1 MLLGSDLKRFRIK
14 EMEKIEMV
22 SPTPVVAVTKC
33 GIGIFDMEWWR
44 PRIALF
50 RAVTLPSILSAAE
63 GREFN
68 WFLLLDEDMPIEALS
83 LLRTAIAECG
93 GGRYVRLHF
102 VRSSV
107 DANKSG
113 INCIRSVAGDH
124 TRVMVMRVDDDDAVS
139 RDAFSIADT
148 AIEDRNRAA
157 VVSLVDGYAFNAPEG
172 KIGELTYQAHTSNT
186 YFYGTAREVAKVLWN
201 NHTKALGNAEKL
213 GYQTAVVSGE
223 GRNFLFTF
231 HKQGDGSYEKRIDS
245 IAEWRPVS
253 AETEK
258 DFGINTADLGHWME
272 LQSAAEP
279 TLGLTWRRTMPEINE
294 IRSLDTQIARIKKQ
308 VVRTNSR
315 LFDRSVPFVYLLRPA
330 IPPAKVK
337 QGNVVFDGV
346 ATPGATVVVKVAG
359 KKAVFNEVARTVAD
373 GETGQFK
380 VKRAFKRSNWRIRI
394 ELILPETDAVA
405 KRWNFGLEVV

>member
-1 MLLGSDLKRFRIK
+1 MDS
-14 EMEKIEMV
+14 
-22 SPTPVVAVTKC
+22 STPAVAVTKC

-50 RAVTLPSILSAAE
+50 RAVTLPSILAATE
-63 GREFN
+63 GRKFN
-68 WFLLLDEDMPIEALS
+68 WFLLLDEDMPIEALT
-83 LLRTAIAECG
+83 LLRAAIAECG
-93 GGRYVRLHF
+93 GEQHVRLQF

-107 DANKSG
+107 DANKAG

-124 TRVMVMRVDDDDAVS
+124 SRVIVMRVDDDDAVS
-139 RDAFSIADT
+139 RDAFAIADE

-157 VVSLVDGYAFNAPEG
+157 VISLVDGYAFNAPEG
-172 KIGELTYQAHTSNT
+172 MIGELTYQAHTSNT

-213 GYQTAVVSGE
+213 GYQTAIVSGK
-223 GRNFLFTF
+223 GRYFLFTF

-245 IAEWRPVS
+245 IADWEAVS
-253 AETEK
+253 AKTET
-258 DFGINTADLGHWME
+258 DFGIDAAGLRYWMG
-272 LQSAAEP
+272 LQATAEP
-279 TLGLTWRRTMPEINE
+279 TLGLTWRRTMPEINQ

-337 QGNVVFDGV
+337 QGNVLFEGV
-346 ATPGATVVVKVAG
+346 ATPGATVIVKVAG
-359 KKAVFNEVARTVAD
+359 RKSVFNEVARTVAD
-373 GETGQFK
+373 SETGEFK
-380 VKRAFKRSNWRIRI
+380 VSRAFKRSNWRIRI
-394 ELILPETDAVA
+394 ELVLAESIPVA
-405 KRWNFGLEVV
+405 KTWEFGLAVV